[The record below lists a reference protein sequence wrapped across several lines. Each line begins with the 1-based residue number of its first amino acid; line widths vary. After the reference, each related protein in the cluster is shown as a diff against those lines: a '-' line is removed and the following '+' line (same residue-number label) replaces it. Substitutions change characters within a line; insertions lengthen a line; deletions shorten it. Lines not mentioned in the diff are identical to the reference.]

1 MAEES
6 HLKTAGETLEFQQ
19 IDVSSSL
26 SEAGFNTF
34 QELKVRRKHR
44 FIVFKM
50 GPEEV
55 EVEMVGERKVGFDAL
70 KVALPFTEC
79 RFCIFDQD
87 YTTPDGRPASKLWFV
102 SWFPK
107 NATTHHKM
115 AYTSVKG
122 KLRESLDGV
131 FDMQVSDLEE
141 MAVTLG
147 LVKEEEEEEEED
159 FDF

>member
-6 HLKTAGETLEFQQ
+6 NHLKTAGETLEFQK
-19 IDVSSSL
+19 IDISSSM

-50 GPEEV
+50 GPTEV
-55 EVEMVGERKVGFDAL
+55 EVETVGTRKSGFDEL
-70 KVALPFTEC
+70 KAALPFTEC

-87 YTTPDGRPASKLWFV
+87 YTTLDGRPASKLWFV
-102 SWFPK
+102 SWFPQ

-115 AYTSVKG
+115 AYTSLKG
-122 KLRESLDGV
+122 KLCESLPGV
-131 FDMQVSDLEE
+131 FDTQVGH
-141 MAVTLG
+141 G
-147 LVKEEEEEEEED
+147 LC
-159 FDF
+159 